1 MKKILYTYK
10 NILLLLISVTSI
22 SLTSCNE
29 DVEVWDSETLD
40 YSGSF
45 FWELYDED
53 MTTKYVSYDHDVK
66 LLIYNTAE
74 NVPNKVWIEDT
85 DHVFPLK
92 SKFSFTG
99 SSESFMSDETEF
111 DNLENDIIAIETPTT
126 KPAGLNEEVT
136 EDRYYIR
143 NLVLDGKILPKAGT
157 TVSGNPVDSIYI
169 KIKLLSGTVKFTSYE
184 VPEALRAD
192 PEKVE
197 YDWEYSS
204 ATYDN
209 TLDEIYVISGHRKTG
224 FAEDDH

>member
-1 MKKILYTYK
+1 MKKSIRY
-10 NILLLLISVTSI
+10 ISLLIIAFTMN
-22 SLTSCNE
+22 SCNE

-53 MTTKYVSYDHDVK
+53 MTAKYVGYDHDVQ
-66 LLIYNTAE
+66 LWIYNTAE

-99 SSESFMSDETEF
+99 TSESFMSDETEF
-111 DNLENDIIAIETPTT
+111 DNLDNDIIAIETPTT

-143 NLVLDGKILPKAGT
+143 NLVLDGKILPNAGT

-192 PEKVE
+192 PEKAE
-197 YDWEYSS
+197 YDWVYDS

>member
-1 MKKILYTYK
+1 MKKSIRY
-10 NILLLLISVTSI
+10 ISLLIIAFTMN
-22 SLTSCNE
+22 SCNE

-53 MTTKYVSYDHDVK
+53 MTAKYVGYDHDVQ
-66 LLIYNTAE
+66 LWIYNTAE

-99 SSESFMSDETEF
+99 TSESFMSDETEF
-111 DNLENDIIAIETPTT
+111 DNLDNDIIAIETPTT

-143 NLVLDGKILPKAGT
+143 NLVLDGKILPNAGT

-192 PEKVE
+192 PEKAE
-197 YDWEYSS
+197 YDWIYDS

>member
-1 MKKILYTYK
+1 MKK
-10 NILLLLISVTSI
+10 NIIYISLLIIAFTMN
-22 SLTSCNE
+22 SCNE
-29 DVEVWDSETLD
+29 EVEVWDSETLD
-40 YSGSF
+40 YSGTF

-53 MTTKYVSYDHDVK
+53 MTTKYVGYDHDVQ
-66 LLIYNTAE
+66 LWIYNTAE
-74 NVPNKVWIEDT
+74 NIPNKVWIEDT

-99 SSESFMSDETEF
+99 TSESFMSDETEF
-111 DNLENDIIAIETPTT
+111 DNLDNDIIAIETPTV
-126 KPAGLNEEVT
+126 KPTGLNEETT

-143 NLVLDGKILPKAGT
+143 NLIVDGKILPMAGT

-184 VPEALRAD
+184 IPEALRAD
-192 PEKVE
+192 PEQEE
-197 YDWEYSS
+197 YDWKYDS